1 MYDSREVITLG
12 SIHWGDY
19 ERINDNIK
27 ELSKKNKKKKELS
40 TDPEGPDAVR
50 DHDYAVSP
58 NHITI

>member
-27 ELSKKNKKKKELS
+27 ELSS
-40 TDPEGPDAVR
+40 DPERPAAVR
-50 DHDYAVSP
+50 DHDHAVSP

>member
-27 ELSKKNKKKKELS
+27 ELSRDRSPGKSSNHS
-40 TDPEGPDAVR
+40 TTKVGTGR
-50 DHDYAVSP
+50 R
-58 NHITI
+58 